1 MKAGICCLV
10 SDQFRSRRAGYGQV
24 GDLIGFALAVSPL
37 RWGFIRGRLLPSVRQ
52 FGRTGLRSR
61 LGVTATH
68 NPKSRLVGAT
78 RGYPQERRGLSSR
91 SSAALAPDEA
101 RFLLAS

>member
-1 MKAGICCLV
+1 KVFGASLLATKLFASAQPMRTTDRPGGIKVGTRCPL

-24 GDLIGFALAVSPL
+24 GELIGFALAASPL

-68 NPKSRLVGAT
+68 NPKSRLVGA
-78 RGYPQERRGLSSR
+78 
-91 SSAALAPDEA
+91 
-101 RFLLAS
+101 